1 MRAMSA
7 DSILN
12 HLNSAQRQ
20 AVASDAQRL
29 LVLAGAGSGKTRVLV
44 HRIAWLIQARQLA
57 PHNILAVTFT
67 NKAAAEMRH
76 RIEDLLRAPLG
87 AMWVGTFHGIAHR
100 LLRLHWQEAKLP
112 QNFQILDSDDQL
124 RLVKRIIRTLELDET
139 RWPPK
144 QAQAFINSN
153 KDEGLRAEHIDTF
166 GDPHQKTLLTIYQQY
181 QDACDTGGM
190 VDFAELLLRSHEL
203 WLKQP
208 ALLQHYRQR
217 FRHVLVDEFQ
227 DTNRIQYAW
236 LRVLVGNDG
245 HTGIT
250 IVGDDDQSIYGWRGA
265 RIENIRQFG
274 DDFGRTEV
282 VKLEQNYRSTSVIL
296 NAANGVIAHNRDRL
310 GKNLWTTGDEGEP
323 ISVYAGFNE
332 VDEAR
337 FIAERIQQALQQ
349 GFRRDDI
356 AILYRSNAQS
366 RVLEE
371 AMLRAS
377 IAYRIYGGH
386 RFFERAEIKNALAYL
401 RLLQHRDD
409 DAAFERVVN
418 TPTRGL
424 GDKSIERIRAVARE
438 LKVPLWQASLQILHH
453 KELATKAANALK
465 GFLALIEQL
474 DQETRGVGLAEQAER
489 VIHGTGLLTFHQNE
503 KDDRGEARAENLK
516 ELINACAEF
525 EASLDQ
531 DSPSLAAF
539 LDHAALEAGE
549 TQADADEDSVQ
560 MMTLHSAKG
569 LEFPIVFM
577 AGVEEGLFPSMQSVD
592 DPGRME
598 EERRL
603 AYVGITRAMKKLYL
617 TYAES
622 RRIYGTEALHAP
634 SRFIREIPL
643 HLLQEVRAAARIT
656 RPMSS
661 SDNSYSG
668 GRSGV
673 REPVRSY
680 GGARMQAADS
690 PYQLGRSVR
699 HPKFGDGVIMGCEGQ
714 GPNAQVRVNFAGVGE
729 KRLVAQYA
737 RLEML

>member
-7 DSILN
+7 DSIVNSLN
-12 HLNSAQRQ
+12 EAQRR
-20 AVASDAQRL
+20 AVTSDADRL

-44 HRIAWLIQARQLA
+44 HRIAWLIQTHHLA

-76 RIEDLLRAPLG
+76 RIESLLRAPLG

-100 LLRLHWQEAKLP
+100 FLRLHWQEAKLP

-124 RLVKRIIRTLELDET
+124 RLVKRVMRGLELDET

-144 QAQAFINSN
+144 QAQGFINSN
-153 KDEGLRAEHIDTF
+153 KDEGLRPEHIDDY
-166 GDPHQKTLLTIYQQY
+166 GDLHQKTLVKIYQQY
-181 QDACDTGGM
+181 QDACQTGGM

-203 WLKQP
+203 WLKHP

-236 LRVLVGNDG
+236 LRVLVGNDNA
-245 HTGIT
+245 IT

-265 RIENIRQFG
+265 RVENIRQFG
-274 DDFGRTEV
+274 DDFGRAEV
-282 VKLEQNYRSTSVIL
+282 VRLEQNYRSTSIIL
-296 NAANGVIAHNRDRL
+296 NAANGVITHNSDRL
-310 GKNLWTTGDEGEP
+310 GKNLWTSGAEGDP

-337 FIAERIQQALQQ
+337 FIAERIQHALQQ
-349 GFRRDDI
+349 GHRRDDI

-371 AMLRAS
+371 ALLRAA
-377 IAYRIYGGH
+377 IPYRIYGGH

-401 RLLQHRDD
+401 RLICHRDD

-424 GDKSIERIRAVARE
+424 GDKSLERIRALARE
-438 LKVPLWQASLQILHH
+438 LKIPLWQASLQVLQHR
-453 KELATKAANALK
+453 ELATKAGNALK

-474 DQETRGVGLAEQAER
+474 DQETRGTGLSEQTER
-489 VIHGTGLLTFHQNE
+489 VIEASGLIAFHKNE
-503 KDDRGEARAENLK
+503 KDDRGEARVENLK
-516 ELINACAEF
+516 ELISATREF
-525 EASLDQ
+525 EISLQ
-531 DSPSLAAF
+531 QESATLAAF

-549 TQADADEDSVQ
+549 TQADENEDSVQ
-560 MMTLHSAKG
+560 MMTLHAAKG

-577 AGVEEGLFPSMQSVD
+577 AGVEEGLFPSMQSAD
-592 DPGRME
+592 DPHRME

-603 AYVGITRAMKKLYL
+603 CYVGITRAMKNLYI

-622 RRIYGTEALHAP
+622 RRIYGSEALHAP
-634 SRFIREIPL
+634 SRFIREIPI
-643 HLLQEVRAAARIT
+643 HLLQEVRASARLT
-656 RPMSS
+656 RPMSTF
-661 SDNSYSG
+661 DSG
-668 GRSGV
+668 FGGV
-673 REPVRSY
+673 RERSATYRGNGY
-680 GGARMQAADS
+680 GGARIQADDS
-690 PYQLGRSVR
+690 PYQLGRFVR

-714 GPNAQVRVNFAGVGE
+714 GPNARVRVNFRGEGE
-729 KRLVAQYA
+729 KWLVAQYA
-737 RLEML
+737 RLEFV